1 MKNEE
6 VMLHKFG
13 RRIPKGAILFRDGDS
28 SKEMYVIHSG
38 RVKITKQVDDVE
50 KTLAV
55 LNQGDFFGEM
65 ATLLDK
71 PRSATAAVVEDSLL
85 IVMDPQTFGAM
96 ISGNTEIAL
105 KIMKRLASRILEVN
119 EKIENLMLRDN
130 MSRIVHMLM
139 HMVEAGGVKEGDYVR
154 INISPRELANEADID
169 VHVVKDLLNRL
180 SEAGIVTFEE
190 KAIKIKGINKL
201 RFFDFLAVKKESGK
215 I

>member
-13 RRIPKGAILFRDGDS
+13 RRFSKGAVLFRDGDS

-38 RVKITKQVDDVE
+38 RVKITK
-50 KTLAV
+50 
-55 LNQGDFFGEM
+55 
-65 ATLLDK
+65 
-71 PRSATAAVVEDSLL
+71 
-85 IVMDPQTFGAM
+85 
-96 ISGNTEIAL
+96 
-105 KIMKRLASRILEVN
+105 RLASRILEAN

-169 VHVVKDLLNRL
+169 VRVGKDLMNRL
-180 SEAGIVTFEE
+180 SEAGIITFEE
-190 KAIKIKGINKL
+190 KAIKIEGINKL
-201 RFFDFLAVKKESGK
+201 RFFDFLAVKKESGR

>member
-13 RRIPKGAILFRDGDS
+13 RRFPNGAVLFRDGDS

-130 MSRIVHMLM
+130 MSRIVHVL
-139 HMVEAGGVKEGDYVR
+139 
-154 INISPRELANEADID
+154 
-169 VHVVKDLLNRL
+169 KDLLNRL

>member
-13 RRIPKGAILFRDGDS
+13 RRFPKGAILFRDGDS

-105 KIMKRLASRILEVN
+105 KIMKRLASRILEAN

-139 HMVEAGGVKEGDYVR
+139 HMVEAGGVKEEDYVR
-154 INISPRELANEADID
+154 INISPMELANEADID
-169 VHVVKDLLNRL
+169 VQVVKDLLNRL